1 MTTQT
6 IATIV
11 LCVVYIPV
19 VFLIYFV
26 AIRFNEVNHRFQI
39 IEKAFDDLKD
49 EWSNDEEDL
58 EDECAVCGE
67 LVNKCLCE
75 SFEFEPN

>member
-1 MTTQT
+1 MTVQT

-26 AIRFNEVNHRFQI
+26 AIRFNEVNHRFKI

-49 EWSNDEEDL
+49 EWQKDDDDL
-58 EDECAVCGE
+58 EDECTICKH
-67 LVNKCLCE
+67 NIDNCE
-75 SFEFEPN
+75 CEYY

>member
-1 MTTQT
+1 MTVQT

-26 AIRFNEVNHRFQI
+26 AIRLNEVNHRFQI

-49 EWSNDEEDL
+49 EWKDDKYDLDERCNDCCVLIEH
-58 EDECAVCGE
+58 
-67 LVNKCLCE
+67 CLCE
-75 SFEFEPN
+75 DED